1 MSGPWREGYDAMVVD
16 GMSTEDC
23 PYEEGTD
30 SYEDWMW
37 GYNDA
42 SYDEYP
48 ETEEE
53 EENDRP

>member
-1 MSGPWREGYDAMVVD
+1 MVVD